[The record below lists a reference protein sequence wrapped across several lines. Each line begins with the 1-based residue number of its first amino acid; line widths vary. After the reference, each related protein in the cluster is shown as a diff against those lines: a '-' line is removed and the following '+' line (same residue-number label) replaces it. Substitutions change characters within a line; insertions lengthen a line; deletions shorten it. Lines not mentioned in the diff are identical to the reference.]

1 MKSYQL
7 YISQHSE
14 LKMER
19 KKILE
24 MFNEKYGTS
33 VNRRLVKLHEEFGEL
48 MEAADKDI
56 FRNKENL
63 DDFVDEL
70 ADINI
75 VLYHIA
81 GILGF
86 TQEQLFE
93 MAVDKIV
100 GREKDPNYKRKH
112 PHVERNKN

>member
-1 MKSYQL
+1 MKKT
-7 YISQHSE
+7 E
-14 LKMER
+14 
-19 KKILE
+19 ILE
-24 MFNEKYGTS
+24 KFNAKFGTS
-33 VNRRLVKLHEEFGEL
+33 VDRRLVKLREEFGEL

-56 FRNKENL
+56 FGNKENL
-63 DDFVDEL
+63 EDFVDEL
-70 ADINI
+70 ADLNA

-86 TQEQLFE
+86 TQEQLLS

-112 PHVERNKN
+112 PHVENKKQ